1 MRAALI
7 IFALISLTFIGTII
21 YTLAWRDGNS
31 SFLTKET
38 TVKVPVS
45 ADDLDLET
53 LKYQIKLEQKVDEL
67 TKKIE
72 QLNPEI
78 VSSSTRLTTP
88 VSETGSTQTGQT
100 IIPISGKFLAQ
111 VMPTLEF
118 TLIENN
124 GIFDLHTFDLAT
136 PYSTYSDIKYW
147 IVLVVT
153 KLSYDKMLKNF
164 KALPADVYLTNETKT
179 FPFRS
184 FYVNPPKSDPLVRL
198 VLESESQAI
207 FIQIPKTK
215 FASLKSLLLKPET
228 KN

>member
-21 YTLAWRDGNS
+21 YTLAWRDGVS
-31 SFLTKET
+31 SFIPKDT
-38 TVKVPVS
+38 TAKLPTTS
-45 ADDLDLET
+45 DDIDLET
-53 LKYQIKLEQKVDEL
+53 LKYQIKLEQKVEEL
-67 TKKIE
+67 SKQIE
-72 QLNPEI
+72 KLSPDSVGTPQVAGSTES
-78 VSSSTRLTTP
+78 VS
-88 VSETGSTQTGQT
+88 GSTQSGWAN
-100 IIPISGKFLAQ
+100 IPISGKFLAQ

-164 KALPADVYLTNETKT
+164 KALTPDVYVANETKS

-184 FYVNPPKSDPLVRL
+184 FYVNPPKSDPLVRI
-198 VLESESQAI
+198 VIEFESQAI

-215 FASLKSLLLKPET
+215 FANLKTLLLKTDSQP
-228 KN
+228 